1 MRKSVI
7 KEVPDVVHNAVLD
20 ALDSLEVYN
29 VISIERRRES
39 KKKTNFRMP
48 RIAVACLA
56 SFLIVGITVSAA
68 EVISIYRQRMEEMDK
83 TEEEIYY
90 SIALAGEANS
100 LNRPYTAEERARYD
114 QLEKEYK
121 TNGLFPESQLRY
133 LPEGD
138 AYNGIGIMLDTTS
151 RILYLPEETLTD
163 EELLEIID
171 FNLKLTYSIYEL
183 NEERIINGGGWESRM
198 ALMDDAEVDEVYLIT
213 CSTRAD
219 ISGGY
224 SRMLT
229 ADEQSRYE
237 EFTRR
242 YEEEGLYTTLELAV
256 IWKPEEYAGE
266 GIAICVLDANYYLP
280 ETELSNE
287 ELLQI
292 IDYEHKT
299 RYCLSRINQEIMLG
313 LRDGYPPIAD
323 LK

>member
-1 MRKSVI
+1 MRKSVF

-20 ALDSLEVYN
+20 ALDSLEDN
-29 VISIERRRES
+29 
-39 KKKTNFRMP
+39 KKQNNFRMP

-56 SFLIVGITVSAA
+56 GFLIVGITVSAA
-68 EVISIYRQRMEEMDK
+68 EVISLYRQRMEEMDK

-90 SIALAGEANS
+90 NIALAGETTS

-114 QLEKEYK
+114 QLEQEYK
-121 TNGLFPESQLRY
+121 TNGRFPESQLRY

-138 AYNGIGIMLDTTS
+138 VYDGIGVMLDTTS
-151 RILYLPEETLTD
+151 RTLYLPEESLTD

-171 FNLKLTYSIYEL
+171 YNLKLSYSIYDL
-183 NEERIINGGGWESRM
+183 NKERIINGDNWESRM
-198 ALMDDAEVDEVYLIT
+198 ELLDDAEVDEVYLIT

-219 ISGGY
+219 VSGGY
-224 SRMLT
+224 NRMLT

-237 EFTRR
+237 ELTRR
-242 YEEEGLYTTLELAV
+242 YEEEGLYTTLEPTV

-266 GIAICVLDANYYLP
+266 GIAICVFDAGYYLP
-280 ETELSNE
+280 ETELSDE

-292 IDYEHKT
+292 IGYEHKT
-299 RYCLSRINQEIMLG
+299 RYCLSRINQEVMLG
-313 LRDGYPPIAD
+313 LRDGYPPIAN